1 MCFKLLYIR
10 RRNSCISCHSPQ
22 ITVHHRQLIRMVAI
36 RKLQFSFS
44 QRFLHIHIT
53 RSVRMIVR
61 HPHMPAPQYVITTII
76 SRNHT
81 AATRRARSHPA
92 INAAL
97 PLIGNGILSHCLS
110 VRTLDVYNVRMVL
123 SRVDDTHHRLADVPV
138 LFRLPEKFHLNDA
151 SPLAPALQGF
161 IRFLCSVTLIS
172 QRVEAETSTGSHH
185 KAIARRNRIVIVLR
199 SGHGIDVGH
208 TFVIRRDTRMA
219 KTHRIAVLRIIV
231 QAEIRGRFPA
241 DVHTIIQFLFGIRGI
256 HGYKVQKRASLRRVR
271 FRALQIG
278 VCRGRF
284 AAYIGRDPARIRIAF
299 THIDLY
305 CMKLV
310 QNRGIS
316 AIRVCCGNQCIVQ
329 RDALQQ
335 DLFQFIT
342 AHGVVP
348 VHRQSCS
355 QALQQE
361 AGIITA
367 LRTLN
372 DSLTVSS
379 RHHVY
384 MFQMEHI
391 RHGVDS
397 VCCRRIDL
405 IDYRS
410 IYIHTLYPLC
420 TFCIFQILTN

>member
-1 MCFKLLYIR
+1 
-10 RRNSCISCHSPQ
+10 
-22 ITVHHRQLIRMVAI
+22 
-36 RKLQFSFS
+36 
-44 QRFLHIHIT
+44 
-53 RSVRMIVR
+53 
-61 HPHMPAPQYVITTII
+61 
-76 SRNHT
+76 
-81 AATRRARSHPA
+81 
-92 INAAL
+92 
-97 PLIGNGILSHCLS
+97 
-110 VRTLDVYNVRMVL
+110 
-123 SRVDDTHHRLADVPV
+123 
-138 LFRLPEKFHLNDA
+138 
-151 SPLAPALQGF
+151 
-161 IRFLCSVTLIS
+161 
-172 QRVEAETSTGSHH
+172 
-185 KAIARRNRIVIVLR
+185 
-199 SGHGIDVGH
+199 
-208 TFVIRRDTRMA
+208 MA

-256 HGYKVQKRASLRRVR
+256 HGYKVQKRASLRCIR

-278 VCRGRF
+278 VCRRRF

-316 AIRVCCGNQCIVQ
+316 AIRVCCGNQRIVQ

-355 QALQQE
+355 QAFQQQ

-372 DSLTVSS
+372 DSLTVSP

-420 TFCIFQILTN
+420 TFCIFQILAN